1 MEEKKERKEVGKM
14 SERDTV
20 RERETERK
28 KKLSKQQGPI
38 VSLVVVNTVNCTGP
52 GQVSNF

>member
-20 RERETERK
+20 RERETDRK